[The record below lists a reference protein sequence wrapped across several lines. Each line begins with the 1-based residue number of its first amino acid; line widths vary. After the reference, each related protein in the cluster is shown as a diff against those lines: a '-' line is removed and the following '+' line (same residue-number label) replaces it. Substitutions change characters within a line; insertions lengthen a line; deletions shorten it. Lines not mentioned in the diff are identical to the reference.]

1 MHTGHSEAADE
12 SRDEKRRREPI
23 TAAVYLMERGNH
35 HVEQAILAKVA
46 ADELADEAIVAR
58 VRDGETALYEVLVR
72 RYNQRLYRTIRAIL
86 RDDRNVEDVMQQVYI
101 DAYLHLDQFRGD
113 AKFATWLTR
122 IAVNRAI
129 RTGRGEMHGLA
140 LAAEDGEAIVER
152 VPAGNIDPE
161 HAMYGHELKVVL
173 ESLIEQLPEPFRLVF
188 VLREVEGL
196 STAETAAC
204 LAIYED
210 TVKTRLHRAK
220 RLLQDQIDR
229 RLGPAASQVYAFH
242 LSRCDRVVAG
252 VMAALHAKGP
262 AN

>member
-1 MHTGHSEAADE
+1 
-12 SRDEKRRREPI
+12 
-23 TAAVYLMERGNH
+23 
-35 HVEQAILAKVA
+35 VEQAILAKVA
-46 ADELADEAIVAR
+46 VDELADDAIVAR
-58 VRDGETALYEVLVR
+58 VREGETALYEILVR

-86 RDDRNVEDVMQQVYI
+86 RDDRNVEDVMQQAYV
-101 DAYLHLDQFRGD
+101 DAFLHLNQFRGD

-129 RTGRGEMHGLA
+129 RNGRGNNRGLELVA
-140 LAAEDGEAIVER
+140 NDGEAIVER
-152 VPAGNIDPE
+152 MPAATIDPE

-173 ESLIEQLPEPFRLVF
+173 ESLIERLPEPFRLVF
-188 VLREVEGL
+188 VMREVEGL

-204 LAIYED
+204 LDINED

-220 RLLQDQIDR
+220 RLLQEQIDR

-252 VMAALHAKGP
+252 VMAAIPQQLPGAAAEGSGEG
-262 AN
+262 